1 VSTADRAL
9 EASPKI
15 VDQLSKILNQA
26 ERAEE
31 GSPERELFMERAMR
45 MSQVYSIDLAVARS
59 HREKKE
65 RIEQPEKRDFK
76 VGEHGKP
83 SKSAH
88 FVDLLIAICDNHDI
102 KVTISHSR
110 VYVYGFGM
118 PSDLDVAERLYAI
131 LSLQMVQEADKG
143 LREGANT
150 ALQPMPK
157 TVREEIP
164 EDERA
169 WGQHDGS
176 PSDAGSCYYDE
187 KDEELREVNGVKMRH
202 RYVETGPY
210 RETGYYDWVK
220 SYPPPRFRNVPITD
234 DEGNVVYEDKRVS
247 VSDGRVWRANFY
259 QGFISRTRMRL
270 RDAKVQAM
278 KEAGVDM
285 KSETDSKA
293 IALRDKAKEVRDY
306 FEEENRVVLAT
317 GGTYGGAQVSSY
329 SHLGAAAGDAAGA
342 RAKLGNE
349 KDLDRS

>member
-102 KVTISHSR
+102 EVTISHSR

-164 EDERA
+164 EGERA
-169 WGQHDGS
+169 WGGHDGS
-176 PSDAGSCYYDE
+176 DSYSASCYYDE
-187 KDEELREVNGVKMRH
+187 EDERLHQGPNGMLRYREVNQWGD
-202 RYVETGPY
+202 
-210 RETGYYDWVK
+210 YDWVK
-220 SYPPPRFRNVPITD
+220 SYPPPRFRNVPVKD
-234 DEGNVVYEDKRVS
+234 DEGNTVYEDKRVS